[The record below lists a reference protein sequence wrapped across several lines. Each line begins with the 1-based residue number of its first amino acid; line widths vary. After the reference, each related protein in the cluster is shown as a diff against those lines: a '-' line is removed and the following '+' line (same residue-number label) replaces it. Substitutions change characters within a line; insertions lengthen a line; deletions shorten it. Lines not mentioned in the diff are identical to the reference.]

1 MTVPVADEAAIL
13 EEGGSGLCP
22 PNLRTRRRSEPAE
35 LGGERLEVSLRAES
49 RWALAG
55 LLSPGAGPE
64 RQQFQ
69 TRSPLSPTPYT
80 LTGVTPGLMQEAQ
93 RHPF

>member
-1 MTVPVADEAAIL
+1 MSVTVAEEAAIL

-22 PNLRTRRRSEPAE
+22 PSRTTRRRSEPAE
-35 LGGERLEVSLRAES
+35 FGGERVEVSLRAES

-55 LLSPGAGPE
+55 LVSPGTGPE

-80 LTGVTPGLMQEAQ
+80 LTGITPGLMEEAPP
-93 RHPF
+93 HPF